1 MRSRIIDGG
10 SKSNIRSRQVKAAI
24 NNWFGG
30 GAPLDP
36 NVVLVGFGMG
46 QSNESGRGEKNRL
59 LGLTSYLANPSG
71 VKIFY
76 KPVFVSDVTWS
87 DDGSFDNYI
96 VGTNSV
102 EPVNESTID
111 CHNQIVSLGP
121 LLQAALNRDVYF
133 INAAYG
139 GTSLAPSGGAQDWEP
154 VLTKQERY
162 FTALNYLHRCISELI
177 AAGKKPKVFMM
188 WHQGEADAQDAT
200 ARANYQTNFDAFITA
215 MRAQS
220 PYLTSAPLLITQIAY
235 AGGPNEAAIN
245 TALQAYV
252 AANPTNSY
260 IFDVASQVSVANKKN
275 LSLAIRTTYPPTA
288 SDDDHNTYEFQVK
301 KGELY
306 YAKLNQIGFLQGY
319 TPVVE
324 TYEYEVQRWLERLAA
339 AGVTAPSA
347 GNIAKINTVI
357 AGIKAINSTCFKK
370 LNGILFAAQDGSAEA
385 SLYNVKNAH
394 WPVATLTGSP
404 TWTSIQGFPW
414 NGTTQYLNAIF
425 NFESHV
431 GGTYYNNMCIGQL
444 VHAISTKISFGINA
458 AGSNNDLYMHNPPAS
473 SSLRCWNS
481 TAVAPIAG
489 YTTNTKFFALDRGLS
504 TEYDYYID
512 AVRTNVAVARAGNSN
527 QAVKFGYNN
536 LIFGNETFSVG
547 FWGQHMT
554 ETEMLAIRTLLVNYK
569 ASL

>member
-1 MRSRIIDGG
+1 M
-10 SKSNIRSRQVKAAI
+10 NVKKL
-24 NNWFGG
+24 NWWLGG
-30 GAPLDP
+30 GATLDP

-76 KPVFVSDVTWS
+76 KPVFVSDVTWA
-87 DDGSFDNYI
+87 DDGSFDNYV

-102 EPVNESTID
+102 EPVNESAID

-139 GTSLAPSGGAQDWEP
+139 GTSLAVAAGQDWRP
-154 VLTKQERY
+154 DFTLLERY
-162 FTALNYLHRCISELI
+162 FVAFNYLHRCISELI
-177 AAGKKPKVFMM
+177 EQGKKPKVFMM
-188 WHQGEADAQDAT
+188 WHQGEADAQDAS
-200 ARANYQTNFDAFITA
+200 ARAAYEVNFTAFITA

-220 PYLTSAPLLITQIAY
+220 PYLTSAPLLITEIAY

-245 TALQAYV
+245 TALQNYV
-252 AANPTNSY
+252 AANPSTSY
-260 IFDVASQVSVANKKN
+260 IFDVASQVTYPKKN
-275 LSLAIRTTYPPTA
+275 GLPAGIKATYPPTA

-306 YAKLNQIGFLQGY
+306 YAKLNQIGFLSGY

-324 TYEYEVQRWLERLAA
+324 TYEYEVQRWLERL
-339 AGVTAPSA
+339 TALGITHPSSA
-347 GNIAKINTVI
+347 NIGKINTVI
-357 AGIKAINSTCFKK
+357 RGIKNINSTCFKK
-370 LNGILFAAQDGSAEA
+370 LNGILFPANDGDANVG
-385 SLYNVKNAH
+385 LVNVKNSH
-394 WPVATLTGSP
+394 WPIATLIAAPS
-404 TWTSIQGFPW
+404 WVANQGITF

-425 NFESHV
+425 NFESNV
-431 GGTYYNNMCIGQL
+431 GGTYYNNLSIGQL
-444 VHAISTKISFGINA
+444 VHAISSKISFGINA
-458 AGSNNDLYMHNPPAS
+458 AGGNNDFYMHQTPAS
-473 SSLRCWNS
+473 SSLRAWNS

-489 YTTNTKFFALDRGLS
+489 YTTNTKFFALARNLQ

-512 AVRTNVAVARAGNSN
+512 GVKTNVAVARVGNSN
-527 QAVKFGYNN
+527 SSVKFGYNN
-536 LIFGNETFSVG
+536 LIFGNETLAVG
-547 FWGQHMT
+547 FWGQGFT
-554 ETEMLAIRTLLVNYK
+554 EAEMLAIRTLLVAYK